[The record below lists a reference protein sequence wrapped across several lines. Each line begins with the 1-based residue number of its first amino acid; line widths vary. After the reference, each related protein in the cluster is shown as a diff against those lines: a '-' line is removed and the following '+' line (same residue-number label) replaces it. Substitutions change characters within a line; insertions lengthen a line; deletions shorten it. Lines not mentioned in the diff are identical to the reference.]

1 MDFLKKILKE
11 DEEAIIG
18 LSGFKNLNYKK
29 IFLEEGVYMNKTMK
43 NPFFTTNFSENS
55 LL

>member
-18 LSGFKNLNYKK
+18 LSGFKNLNYKR
-29 IFLEEGVYMNKTMK
+29 IFVEEGGYINKTMK